1 MKPQKRIIQ
10 LSFKNTPEEEKLYAW
25 LLSKLSPAHF
35 IKEEMWRMYNN
46 IPTIYTQNTQ
56 PIPIADIP
64 ITHDDDFD
72 ETIERKI
79 TF

>member
-10 LSFKNTPEEEKLYAW
+10 LSFKNTPEEEQLYTW

-46 IPTIYTQNTQ
+46 IPTPYTQNMQPVTTANVPDTQ
-56 PIPIADIP
+56 NDY
-64 ITHDDDFD
+64 FD